1 MTPLVRKLL
10 TLPPQTVFHWMTLLG
25 KRHPGNK
32 LPPLRHNTHHSTQQ
46 EQPSPQQLLIPLIPP
61 RILQLHTILHPAA
74 LSLLHGTLI
83 ACSAVPCRMIRQ
95 DKSPG
100 GRPRASGKSY
110 KETRSPDPSFFVFL
124 SAEINLD
131 FSHQHFVFTLD
142 SVETP
147 PASPAPVEEPYE
159 STAGSRPIPIPHAN
173 LSRSFE
179 DLPLTP
185 LTGRFDHQYLAE
197 RPKHQQSLS
206 GQDKSSRKKKP
217 RPSSLSV
224 STSTSNRSRPTKRM
238 PMSGPSL
245 AMSHQSGQVSPKP
258 SPKDAP
264 LYLNN
269 LPRFHPAVYQS
280 PNSTP
285 NASLS
290 PNTSNHHP
298 RSFGYR
304 VASGGSGSSRE
315 ALRQYRELVA
325 ASVSLSRNNSDS
337 SDAEISAPRLDP
349 LGSPGPVTPL
359 ALEEAESYLSARNDY
374 SSPRQADE
382 RERHGTTR
390 TKDTKGR

>member
-1 MTPLVRKLL
+1 MAAANDPRRTKGGSRHPIVFTTATSYTSYSSSQSSASYYPSSCSSISPPRNHYHHHLNTASPPSRRSQANDHNSAREHLASLIRKHGPPTPVSSSSSLRKL
-10 TLPPQTVFHWMTLLG
+10 TSTSPINTSFLP
-25 KRHPGNK
+25 
-32 LPPLRHNTHHSTQQ
+32 S
-46 EQPSPQQLLIPLIPP
+46 
-61 RILQLHTILHPAA
+61 
-74 LSLLHGTLI
+74 
-83 ACSAVPCRMIRQ
+83 
-95 DKSPG
+95 
-100 GRPRASGKSY
+100 
-110 KETRSPDPSFFVFL
+110 
-124 SAEINLD
+124 
-131 FSHQHFVFTLD
+131 D

-159 STAGSRPIPIPHAN
+159 STAGSRPIPIPRAN

-197 RPKHQQSLS
+197 RPIKDSHSSS
-206 GQDKSSRKKKP
+206 GHPRHSRNEKSSRKKKSQQT
-217 RPSSLSV
+217 SSSV
-224 STSTSNRSRPTKRM
+224 SESTSTTSRSSRSKKI

-245 AMSHQSGQVSPKP
+245 TMSHQSGPVSPKP
-258 SPKDAP
+258 APKDSP
-264 LYLNN
+264 MYLGN

-290 PNTSNHHP
+290 PSTSNHHP

-325 ASVSLSRNNSDS
+325 ASVSLSRNASDS
-337 SDAEISAPRLDP
+337 SDAGISAPRLDP

-359 ALEEAESYLSARNDY
+359 ALEEAESYLSARSGDHT
-374 SSPRQADE
+374 SPRQADSE
-382 RERHGTTR
+382 RERHGSTR
-390 TKDTKGR
+390 TKDAKGR